1 MASPNKKT
9 LQDINDLLSKIDAAY
24 RKLGDSNPFAK
35 SVSSVQDIDKE
46 FKKLDSSLDGLN
58 SRIENLNASFG
69 DIQAQL
75 QAIAKEINP
84 KSFNASKQLQKGLKG
99 VVDQAQKLRFEE
111 EGINRL
117 SQKQLEKIKE
127 RAEQEKSN
135 AIRGAKDLANYD
147 KLWKGV
153 NGKVDQST
161 KAFQALNDEQKAA
174 VALIEDQSSAMDS
187 VIDKVNQRIQQ
198 EKEVDKELGLG
209 LKTAAGLDKAF
220 SKLGLPDLGLNKAVE
235 ETRAIGVEAKQM
247 GKSFKPGIEFS
258 KIMVGN
264 VKEMFTSVNLAQ
276 GAVMMLINALMKS
289 DKETGQLAK
298 SFNMSYK
305 EANDLRYE
313 LNTIANFSGDGI
325 LSDMEVTT
333 SGIQETLV
341 AVGNQLGSN
350 AKLNKADLVTFT
362 KFRKTAGLTN
372 EELMG
377 TQKLVLGTNKGLK
390 QATGEILAQA
400 KQTSLQ
406 NGVLLNE
413 KTILKEIGKVSAATT
428 LSFSKDPK
436 LIAQAVTQAKALGM
450 SLEKVES
457 IAESLLDF
465 EGSIRS
471 ELEAELLVGKDLN
484 LEKARL
490 AALNNDLA
498 TVATE
503 IAKQTGSA
511 AEFSKMNRIQQDAI
525 AKSVGMSREDL
536 AQTLFTQEQLKGLTG
551 DQAEERERL
560 LNQRIEE
567 VGLAQAQKELAE
579 GGIEALEAQNSK
591 AEELGNFVEK
601 IQDIFVSMAPTILS
615 LVDVLLSLLEPVM
628 MIFKFIGLI
637 QTGFTKLGEIVGKF
651 IPQLGIVGDIL
662 RVAASIAIVIAAY
675 KAYASLATIPIVGV
689 PLGIAAAAAVTAAG
703 FGLLAGIKKS
713 KAGDMLSPAD
723 GKTQV
728 STKEGGLFELSP
740 NDDLV
745 AAPGAVKRMK
755 NSGGGEEKVVNQDNS
770 ALIAKV
776 DQLIAVNQQ
785 ILAKTP
791 VIEMGGNEVGQGINT
806 AEREVQ

>member
-9 LQDINDLLSKIDAAY
+9 LQDINDLLSKIDKAY
-24 RKLGDSNPFAK
+24 KKIGESNPFDR
-35 SVSSVQDIDKE
+35 SVSSVQNIDKE

-69 DIQAQL
+69 DIQSQL

-84 KSFNASKQLQKGLKG
+84 KSFDASKRLQKGLKG

-135 AIRGAKDLANYD
+135 SIRAAKDLTNYS
-147 KLWKGV
+147 KLWKDV
-153 NGKVDQST
+153 NGKVAQST
-161 KAFQALNDEQKAA
+161 KDFQALTDEQKAA

-187 VIDKVNQRIQQ
+187 IIDKASKRIQQ
-198 EKEVDKELGLG
+198 EKEVDKELGFG
-209 LKTAAGLDKAF
+209 LKTLGGMDKAF

-235 ETRAIGVEAKQM
+235 ETRAVGVKAKQM
-247 GKSFKPGIEFS
+247 GKDFKPGAEFS
-258 KIMVGN
+258 KHIGKNLKGAV
-264 VKEMFTSVNLAQ
+264 SQANLAQ
-276 GAVMMLINALMKS
+276 GAIMMLINALMKS

-298 SFNMSYK
+298 SFHMSYE
-305 EANDLRYE
+305 EANDLRSE
-313 LNTIANFSGDGI
+313 LNTIANMSGDGI

-333 SGIQETLV
+333 SGIQETLLH
-341 AVGNQLGSN
+341 VGKTLGSN
-350 AKLNKADLVTFT
+350 AKLNKEDLVTFT

-413 KTILKEIGKVSAATT
+413 KQILKEIGNVSAATT

-457 IAESLLDF
+457 IASSLLDF
-465 EGSIRS
+465 ESSIAL
-471 ELEAELLVGKDLN
+471 ELKAELLTGKELN
-484 LEKARL
+484 LEKARQ

-511 AEFSKMNRIQQDAI
+511 AEFGKMNRIQQEAI

-536 AQTLFTQEQLKGLTG
+536 AQTLFTQEQLKGLSE
-551 DQAEERERL
+551 DQAAKRQQL
-560 LNQRIEE
+560 LDSRIQE
-567 VGLAQAQKELAE
+567 VGLAQAQRELEE

-591 AEELGNFVEK
+591 AETFQNFIEK
-601 IQDIFVSMAPTILS
+601 IQDAFVTMAPAILS
-615 LVDVLLSLLEPVM
+615 IVDVLMLALEPVM
-628 MIFKFIGLI
+628 LIFKFIGAI

-651 IPQLGIVGDIL
+651 IPQLGILGKIL

-675 KAYASLATIPIVGV
+675 KAYASLATIPIIGV
-689 PLGIAAAAAVTAAG
+689 PLGVAAAAAVTASG
-703 FGLLAGIKKS
+703 FGLLKGIK
-713 KAGDMLSPAD
+713 KAGDMMSPSG

-745 AAPGAVKRMK
+745 AAPGAADRMK
-755 NSGGGEEKVVNQDNS
+755 NGGGNQMNI
-770 ALIAKV
+770 APLVAKV
-776 DQLIAVNQQ
+776 EQLITINKA
-785 ILAKTP
+785 ILAKSP

-806 AEREVQ
+806 AEREIQ